1 MARRMEVY
9 LLFFILFTS
18 FCRHAN
24 GQVSLNEITGFSLS
38 PPYFNLAQGSDISA
52 TATCGQDDSGS
63 PRSDLYCKLVGG
75 HNTGFNVQNIQ
86 GQFCDHCNSNE
97 PNKAHPV
104 TNAIDG
110 TERWWQSPPLSR
122 GPKYNQVNITLD
134 LGQLYHVAY
143 ILIKF
148 ANSPRPDLWVLER
161 SVDNGKTYRPWQY
174 FAHSKHEC
182 VDEFGKQPNR
192 RVEHDGD
199 QICTTEYSKIPPL
212 ENGEIVVSLINGR
225 PGSSNFTYSPVLRDF
240 TKATNIRLR
249 FLRTSTLLGHLIS
262 KAQRDP
268 TVTRRYYYSI
278 KDISVGGRCVCHG
291 HAQECGVRGQAN
303 SNRRHCECT
312 HNTCGES
319 CDRCCPGFNQRAWRA
334 ATADSPNACQPCQ
347 CFSHAFDCYYDP
359 EVERR
364 GASLD
369 SSGGYGG
376 GGVCIGCQH
385 NTAGV
390 NCEKCAE
397 GFYRPHHERPESG
410 CIPCSCD
417 PSITAGC
424 EMGSGRCICKPGISG
439 HNCDLCADG
448 YYGYPQ
454 CVRDTTHLTTT
465 ISTTVSHANIKAC
478 PVGYFGPPSCQQ
490 CVCDFRGTVSNVC
503 DASGRCLCRQGVEG
517 PYCERC
523 RPGHH
528 SFPGCQGLECR
539 CDGAGAADPP
549 ACDPTGRC
557 LCLGNYAGE
566 RCDRC
571 AQGYY
576 GYPDCAACQ
585 CSREGSYGDSC
596 DHVSGQCLCNPGV
609 AGQRCDRCAGWGPQF
624 PRCETSIR
632 QCNPAGSDV
641 SHPQTGPCRCLANVE
656 GTFCDR
662 CKPLYWKL
670 TMDNPEGC
678 TECMCDLK
686 GTLSGVG
693 ECQQKSGQCHCKPH
707 TCGPSCDTCKEG
719 FYLLQKRNYFGCQGC
734 ECDVGGATG
743 MACDFGSGQCRCRK
757 NIVGRTCSLPAPSH
771 YFPSLHQL
779 KYEVEDG
786 VTPNSRPVRFGFEP
800 RVFPGF
806 SWRGYAVLSPAQSDV
821 RVKVHVEG
829 REARESWY
837 RLVLRYSN
845 PSGSSVTGTVE
856 ATGIRAAPGSQQSQE
871 VVFPAG
877 PGPAF
882 LTVPGDGFAQPFVLT
897 PGNWFIHIRA
907 QGVLLD
913 YLVLLPRDFYQ
924 APLLQDK
931 ITQPCNYS
939 ASPDGDTSC
948 LLYKHVGMDGFS
960 WVLGSQGRLSSRG
973 GRRRRQARVRR
984 LSPEHPPMATLS
996 GRQSTLQL
1004 NLRVSR
1010 PGPHAV
1016 VLEYA
1021 SEADMVQNVNLVLTG
1036 HSSDQIQARA
1046 NIYSCSYSFLCRSV
1060 AVGGNSR
1067 VTFLQLEHRNEI
1079 LLHASSANFLLFKV
1093 YAVPAEDFS
1102 MDYVQP
1108 RVLCVSVHGRFTDDS
1123 QYCLPSQFP
1132 RPASA
1137 WVLDAAREGRRSPS
1151 QGGSPQRREG
1161 EDWRLRRQTG
1171 LLPLTGPPSEGVL
1184 LKSPQTEISFRP
1196 RVPVPGRYVVVL
1208 HYRQP
1213 EHPSFPVGV
1222 LVEAGRA
1229 WNGSV
1234 DASFCPSVSGC
1245 REVVVASNRIA
1256 LEFEGGRE
1264 PTITVKI
1271 PPGKTLTLDYVLVVA
1286 DDSYSPDLLRE
1297 KPLNKSAEFIT
1308 RCRGEGFHI
1317 DPRTSSEFCR
1327 SSAHSLVAAYNDGAL
1342 PCDCDES
1349 GTTLPACDPDGGQ
1362 CTCRPNVIGRRCSK
1376 CATGYYG
1383 FPYCRPCGCGRR
1395 LCDEVTGRC
1404 ICPPQTVKPS
1414 CDVCDSQT
1422 FSFHPLLGCEGCD
1435 CSPTGVRPSGG
1446 LECDNVTGQCPCKPR
1461 IGGRQCNRCAAG
1473 YHGYPDC
1480 RPCDC
1485 NQSGVTPDVCHPDTG
1500 RCLCKRNVGG
1510 ARCDVCKGASFH
1522 FEPSNPE
1529 GCTRCFCFGAT
1540 DQCQSSG
1547 KHRGKF
1553 MDMRDWRLEKP
1564 DQNEVASTLNPAS
1577 NTVVADVQELSPVT
1591 QVLHWVAPPSY
1602 LGDRV
1607 LSYGGFLTFQSKSF
1621 GVPAEGMKLMDRSP
1635 DIILSGQ
1642 GMTLVH
1648 QGTDPPTPDRLHH
1661 GRVQLV
1667 EGLWRHALTNRPVS
1681 REELMMV
1688 LADLEGLRIRGL
1700 YFTQSQ
1706 RLSLGEVG
1714 LETASDRG
1722 PGAPAGS
1729 VEQCVCPPEYAGDSC
1744 QKCSP
1749 GYYRDGSGLY
1759 LGRCVRCEC
1768 NGLSSQCEDKTGRC
1782 QNCDSDAAGPRCELC
1797 KEGYYGN
1804 PALRSCRVCPC
1815 PFNVASNSF
1824 ALGCKEGPG
1833 GFQCVCKE
1841 GYAGERCEKCAPGF
1855 YGDPMMAGGSCRPCN
1870 CHGNGN
1876 SCDPSTGVCKN
1887 TEPGDTNTEGQCQE
1901 CDSCAQALLADLERL
1916 DDELTRIKGHLEN
1929 ASASADS
1936 YDRLSKLEKA
1946 ISETKILLNKFNNDI
1961 ESQKPK
1967 VAQLEQ
1973 DVETLNDD
1981 ISTLKAKADK
1991 QMAVAKKAVQNAEKT
2006 EQRAQDLHTDI
2017 KEMLK
2022 KIQALLKEL
2031 MNSDG
2036 GDSQS
2041 PDLSRQLDE
2050 AQRLVKEMEKRN
2062 FNPQKAAA
2070 EKERE
2075 EARKLLDF
2083 IKADVSKQCDT
2094 NQAAADK
2101 IKGQL
2106 KGFEAKLKD
2115 LERTLKQAEDNVK
2128 KASTQNGLN
2137 DKSLKELL
2145 LVVEDVKKERKAVED
2160 MMEQA
2165 EDELQK
2171 TEVLATMLADSKKE
2185 YEQLAAQLDGAK
2197 RDLTQKVNEISQA
2210 ANKEDL
2216 VIRAEEHADK
2226 LSKMAMDLQNAVGNA
2241 SGRTDVRDAIDAI
2254 NAYKNIT
2261 DAINAAE
2268 AAANEAKAAADK
2280 ALKNVKNADLTERAK
2295 ELKTSGIE
2303 LLKDAK
2309 DSQDDLKAAEDDLSA
2324 QKKRLKNADIK
2335 KKALDK
2341 DLMNVQAELDNI
2353 NRDDIGDMIDEAK
2366 RKAARASTTTA
2377 NTQDRLNNIKDELDK
2392 IKVTP
2397 GDSNINDLMDEV
2409 DQSVRD
2415 LLNQIPTLE
2424 DKLSEME
2431 NLSSQFLPVSN
2442 ITENIKKI
2450 KELIEQARDAANRI
2464 RVPMKFMGDGYVE
2477 LHTPTDLDD
2486 LKAYTE
2492 LSLSLQRPLSG
2503 RGDGKRRRRQVS
2515 DDPSDMFV
2523 MYLGNRNSTGDFI
2536 GMAVRQHELYF
2547 IYRLHGR
2554 AYEIKTG
2561 TVSRSLSNPAIFDK
2575 VVLQRIYQDAQVTYT
2590 EAHTSREPKP
2600 AVISTKQG
2608 DLLENLLSLNPS
2620 DVVFYVGGFPADF
2633 TPPASLNYPMYRG
2646 CIEFSSFNERFFS
2659 LYNFKEAVK
2668 INREIPCKRHR
2679 KSTETKYFEG
2689 TGYAKLAIGTIRG
2702 SFLLLEQ
2709 SLNTRSVDGLLFYI
2723 GNQDKYYTLA
2733 VESGYVVIH
2742 SDQLDAPARS
2752 KKKIFPVA
2760 DSADILIIFDSKNNM
2775 MKVRIGND
2783 LVVEAAAKYDG
2794 AEFVEYYI
2802 GGVSSDVRERNNITI
2817 PAIKGCIR
2825 NIKTNK
2831 ESPVYL
2837 ETVGVSRGCRLDL
2850 LAIRKAE
2857 FDLGSSLAIHP
2868 APISLDRDV
2877 SLSLGFRST
2886 EDQGLILEQSQVI
2899 SGLKL
2904 ELSDGC
2910 VKLRF
2915 GDKVFKSFRQYNDG
2929 QWHYLTVTKS
2939 GTSIE
2944 LLIDELRGAVPQP
2957 NVSFRPDPNS
2967 QVSLGKDIF
2976 KGCISNVYLKRP
2988 DHLYRPEDLS
2998 TFQSSGSVELGVCS
3012 PERPPMMI
3020 LDTSRQGAVQAVQ
3033 TTANALPPPVSECTE
3048 PASLQHAY
3056 RMGAAVSSLRFS
3068 LPPQA
3073 LLPKPHFSLEVR
3085 TRSPDGLLFFAATR
3099 RGNSHMAVYM
3109 SKGRIRFSVG
3119 KNKEIF
3125 NREKYNDGK
3134 WHSVMFSLEKKK
3146 FRLIV
3151 DGIRAQ
3157 DGQLTSNEV
3166 ASLELLSPLYL
3177 GSAPESL
3184 HQYLKQKSLRK
3195 HSVLGCLRNFQMNG
3209 RAMLQPTT
3217 NHGAGPCFDGPLQ
3230 SGAYFPGSNA
3240 HVVYEDD
3247 FVVGEDFEL
3256 LFDIRPRNLTG
3267 VLLHVGNFSR
3277 AKHGASEGHHL
3288 SLYMLKGEVIAQV
3301 NNGAGEFSV
3310 SVMPK
3315 TALCDGTFH
3324 KISVIKQQNVVQLHV
3339 DTVDNHKI
3347 GPPSSVTTLTRGP
3360 LYVGGIPES
3369 PRKQPSLPV
3378 SSSFVGCIQ
3387 DMTINGKPVYFE
3399 RLSKAS
3405 GAVNLRECPAG

>member
-334 ATADSPNACQPCQ
+334 ATADSPNASCQ

-454 CVRDTTHLTTT
+454 CVHTTAPT
-465 ISTTVSHANIKAC
+465 
-478 PVGYFGPPSCQQ
+478 PPIPTPYPTPPQTCCS
-490 CVCDFRGTVSNVC
+490 VLSPPNVC

-576 GYPDCAACQ
+576 GYPDCA
-585 CSREGSYGDSC
+585 GDPTF
-596 DHVSGQCLCNPGV
+596 Q
-609 AGQRCDRCAGWGPQF
+609 GPNDGLSFLFLPWQ
-624 PRCETSIR
+624 
-632 QCNPAGSDV
+632 
-641 SHPQTGPCRCLANVE
+641 GPCRCLANVE

-678 TECMCDLK
+678 T
-686 GTLSGVG
+686 GRRP
-693 ECQQKSGQCHCKPH
+693 SGQCHCKPH

-856 ATGIRAAPGSQQSQE
+856 ATGIRAQSQE

-996 GRQSTLQL
+996 GRQ
-1004 NLRVSR
+1004 V
-1010 PGPHAV
+1010 A
-1016 VLEYA
+1016 
-1021 SEADMVQNVNLVLTG
+1021 
-1036 HSSDQIQARA
+1036 
-1046 NIYSCSYSFLCRSV
+1046 V

-1079 LLHASSANFLLFKV
+1079 LLHASSANFLLVGHPV

-1108 RVLCVSVHGRFTDDS
+1108 RVLCVSVHGRFTDDRYVWS
-1123 QYCLPSQFP
+1123 QSDCRSSPCSMNEPSLK
-1132 RPASA
+1132 
-1137 WVLDAAREGRRSPS
+1137 LDFKIISLQSRMEQISPKYPIIP
-1151 QGGSPQRREG
+1151 GPN
-1161 EDWRLRRQTG
+1161 G
-1171 LLPLTGPPSEGVL
+1171 LFIHVN
-1184 LKSPQTEISFRP
+1184 FRP

-1876 SCDPSTGVCKN
+1876 SCDPSTGG
-1887 TEPGDTNTEGQCQE
+1887 TSQE
-1901 CDSCAQALLADLERL
+1901 W
-1916 DDELTRIKGHLEN
+1916 IN
-1929 ASASADS
+1929 A
-1936 YDRLSKLEKA
+1936 
-1946 ISETKILLNKFNNDI
+1946 
-1961 ESQKPK
+1961 
-1967 VAQLEQ
+1967 
-1973 DVETLNDD
+1973 
-1981 ISTLKAKADK
+1981 
-1991 QMAVAKKAVQNAEKT
+1991 
-2006 EQRAQDLHTDI
+2006 
-2017 KEMLK
+2017 
-2022 KIQALLKEL
+2022 EL

-2075 EARKLLDF
+2075 EARKCEKICLVHHAFPRDNPIINNNNCCSLHALRCRACLHTPLPQHVVL
-2083 IKADVSKQCDT
+2083 IVSL
-2094 NQAAADK
+2094 NQS
-2101 IKGQL
+2101 Q
-2106 KGFEAKLKD
+2106 
-2115 LERTLKQAEDNVK
+2115 
-2128 KASTQNGLN
+2128 
-2137 DKSLKELL
+2137 
-2145 LVVEDVKKERKAVED
+2145 
-2160 MMEQA
+2160 
-2165 EDELQK
+2165 
-2171 TEVLATMLADSKKE
+2171 E

-2280 ALKNVKNADLTERAK
+2280 ALKVH
-2295 ELKTSGIE
+2295 
-2303 LLKDAK
+2303 
-2309 DSQDDLKAAEDDLSA
+2309 
-2324 QKKRLKNADIK
+2324 
-2335 KKALDK
+2335 
-2341 DLMNVQAELDNI
+2341 
-2353 NRDDIGDMIDEAK
+2353 DIGDMIDEAK

-2450 KELIEQARDAANRI
+2450 KELIEQARDAANRVNE
-2464 RVPMKFMGDGYVE
+2464 VPMKFMGDGYVE

-2668 INREIPCKRHR
+2668 INREIPCKRSVFSVFNILYLRFSR
-2679 KSTETKYFEG
+2679 KPSN
-2689 TGYAKLAIGTIRG
+2689 
-2702 SFLLLEQ
+2702 LLPP
-2709 SLNTRSVDGLLFYI
+2709 Y
-2723 GNQDKYYTLA
+2723 
-2733 VESGYVVIH
+2733 
-2742 SDQLDAPARS
+2742 
-2752 KKKIFPVA
+2752 
-2760 DSADILIIFDSKNNM
+2760 
-2775 MKVRIGND
+2775 
-2783 LVVEAAAKYDG
+2783 
-2794 AEFVEYYI
+2794 
-2802 GGVSSDVRERNNITI
+2802 RNNITI

-2850 LAIRKAE
+2850 LVRNLVSQSIPYRIIRHACMCSHAHAHTRKNTRTHAQTHTHRHTHTGTHTHGHTCTYIHTHTHNHRTIR
-2857 FDLGSSLAIHP
+2857 LGPVMFCPCRTSTHTNMHTHTFTQTDTHTCMQSHTHKQTQAHTHTNTELIVWDPLFLAH
-2868 APISLDRDV
+2868 R
-2877 SLSLGFRST
+2877 
-2886 EDQGLILEQSQVI
+2886 
-2899 SGLKL
+2899 
-2904 ELSDGC
+2904 
-2910 VKLRF
+2910 
-2915 GDKVFKSFRQYNDG
+2915 
-2929 QWHYLTVTKS
+2929 
-2939 GTSIE
+2939 
-2944 LLIDELRGAVPQP
+2944 
-2957 NVSFRPDPNS
+2957 
-2967 QVSLGKDIF
+2967 
-2976 KGCISNVYLKRP
+2976 
-2988 DHLYRPEDLS
+2988 
-2998 TFQSSGSVELGVCS
+2998 
-3012 PERPPMMI
+3012 
-3020 LDTSRQGAVQAVQ
+3020 
-3033 TTANALPPPVSECTE
+3033 
-3048 PASLQHAY
+3048 
-3056 RMGAAVSSLRFS
+3056 
-3068 LPPQA
+3068 
-3073 LLPKPHFSLEVR
+3073 PHFSLEVR

-3184 HQYLKQKSLRK
+3184 HQYLKVKHT

-3230 SGAYFPGSNA
+3230 SGAYFPGSNCIFMA
-3240 HVVYEDD
+3240 SDD

-3324 KISVIKQQNVVQLHV
+3324 KISGK
-3339 DTVDNHKI
+3339 
-3347 GPPSSVTTLTRGP
+3347 
-3360 LYVGGIPES
+3360 
-3369 PRKQPSLPV
+3369 LPV
-3378 SSSFVGCIQ
+3378 
-3387 DMTINGKPVYFE
+3387 NGFITTHGHQKGHRIDV
-3399 RLSKAS
+3399 L
-3405 GAVNLRECPAG
+3405 

>member
-1 MARRMEVY
+1 NLLIVYSRPDLWPLLPTHYSSRRAHSRSA
-9 LLFFILFTS
+9 T
-18 FCRHAN
+18 
-24 GQVSLNEITGFSLS
+24 LS

-75 HNTGFNVQNIQ
+75 HNTGFN

-454 CVRDTTHLTTT
+454 CVREYRSTLANDT
-465 ISTTVSHANIKAC
+465 V
-478 PVGYFGPPSCQQ
+478 

-528 SFPGCQGLECR
+528 SFPGCQGL
-539 CDGAGAADPP
+539 
-549 ACDPTGRC
+549 
-557 LCLGNYAGE
+557 
-566 RCDRC
+566 
-571 AQGYY
+571 
-576 GYPDCAACQ
+576 ACQ

-624 PRCETSIR
+624 PRCESKPT
-632 QCNPAGSDV
+632 A
-641 SHPQTGPCRCLANVE
+641 
-656 GTFCDR
+656 TF
-662 CKPLYWKL
+662 
-670 TMDNPEGC
+670 T
-678 TECMCDLK
+678 
-686 GTLSGVG
+686 
-693 ECQQKSGQCHCKPH
+693 KSGQCHCKPH

-845 PSGSSVTGTVE
+845 PSGSSVTG
-856 ATGIRAAPGSQQSQE
+856 SQQSQE

-939 ASPDGDTSC
+939 ASPDGDTRYCYST
-948 LLYKHVGMDGFS
+948 KHS
-960 WVLGSQGRLSSRG
+960 
-973 GRRRRQARVRR
+973 
-984 LSPEHPPMATLS
+984 
-996 GRQSTLQL
+996 
-1004 NLRVSR
+1004 
-1010 PGPHAV
+1010 
-1016 VLEYA
+1016 
-1021 SEADMVQNVNLVLTG
+1021 LVL
-1036 HSSDQIQARA
+1036 
-1046 NIYSCSYSFLCRSV
+1046 
-1060 AVGGNSR
+1060 
-1067 VTFLQLEHRNEI
+1067 
-1079 LLHASSANFLLFKV
+1079 LLFV
-1093 YAVPAEDFS
+1093 NVTITIP
-1102 MDYVQP
+1102 P
-1108 RVLCVSVHGRFTDDS
+1108 
-1123 QYCLPSQFP
+1123 
-1132 RPASA
+1132 
-1137 WVLDAAREGRRSPS
+1137 
-1151 QGGSPQRREG
+1151 
-1161 EDWRLRRQTG
+1161 
-1171 LLPLTGPPSEGVL
+1171 PLS
-1184 LKSPQTEISFRP
+1184 QTEISFRP

-1876 SCDPSTGVCKN
+1876 SCDPSTGG
-1887 TEPGDTNTEGQCQE
+1887 TSQE
-1901 CDSCAQALLADLERL
+1901 WINCDSCAQALLADLERL

-1946 ISETKILLNKFNNDI
+1946 ISETKVARRRALGAHRSCRSRKSRTIHYRQTEICLVHHAFPRDNPIINNNNCC
-1961 ESQKPK
+1961 SLH
-1967 VAQLEQ
+1967 ALRC
-1973 DVETLNDD
+1973 
-1981 ISTLKAKADK
+1981 
-1991 QMAVAKKAVQNAEKT
+1991 
-2006 EQRAQDLHTDI
+2006 RACLHTPLPQHVVLI
-2017 KEMLK
+2017 VSLN
-2022 KIQALLKEL
+2022 Q
-2031 MNSDG
+2031 
-2036 GDSQS
+2036 SQ
-2041 PDLSRQLDE
+2041 
-2050 AQRLVKEMEKRN
+2050 
-2062 FNPQKAAA
+2062 
-2070 EKERE
+2070 
-2075 EARKLLDF
+2075 
-2083 IKADVSKQCDT
+2083 
-2094 NQAAADK
+2094 
-2101 IKGQL
+2101 
-2106 KGFEAKLKD
+2106 
-2115 LERTLKQAEDNVK
+2115 
-2128 KASTQNGLN
+2128 
-2137 DKSLKELL
+2137 
-2145 LVVEDVKKERKAVED
+2145 
-2160 MMEQA
+2160 
-2165 EDELQK
+2165 
-2171 TEVLATMLADSKKE
+2171 E

-2280 ALKNVKNADLTERAK
+2280 ALKV
-2295 ELKTSGIE
+2295 
-2303 LLKDAK
+2303 
-2309 DSQDDLKAAEDDLSA
+2309 
-2324 QKKRLKNADIK
+2324 RLK
-2335 KKALDK
+2335 
-2341 DLMNVQAELDNI
+2341 
-2353 NRDDIGDMIDEAK
+2353 
-2366 RKAARASTTTA
+2366 
-2377 NTQDRLNNIKDELDK
+2377 
-2392 IKVTP
+2392 
-2397 GDSNINDLMDEV
+2397 
-2409 DQSVRD
+2409 D

-2450 KELIEQARDAANRI
+2450 KELIEQARDAANRVNE
-2464 RVPMKFMGDGYVE
+2464 VPMKFMGDGYVE

-2668 INREIPCKRHR
+2668 INREIPCKRSVFSVFNILYLQGFSR
-2679 KSTETKYFEG
+2679 KPSN
-2689 TGYAKLAIGTIRG
+2689 
-2702 SFLLLEQ
+2702 LLPP
-2709 SLNTRSVDGLLFYI
+2709 Y
-2723 GNQDKYYTLA
+2723 
-2733 VESGYVVIH
+2733 
-2742 SDQLDAPARS
+2742 
-2752 KKKIFPVA
+2752 
-2760 DSADILIIFDSKNNM
+2760 
-2775 MKVRIGND
+2775 
-2783 LVVEAAAKYDG
+2783 
-2794 AEFVEYYI
+2794 
-2802 GGVSSDVRERNNITI
+2802 RNNITI

-2850 LAIRKAE
+2850 LVRNLVSHACMCSHAHAHTRKNTRTHAQTHTHRHTHTGTHTHGHTCTYIHTHTHNHRTIR
-2857 FDLGSSLAIHP
+2857 LGPVMFCPCRTSTHTNMHTHTFTQTDTHTCMQSHTHKQTQAHTHTNTELIVWDPLFLAH
-2868 APISLDRDV
+2868 R
-2877 SLSLGFRST
+2877 
-2886 EDQGLILEQSQVI
+2886 
-2899 SGLKL
+2899 
-2904 ELSDGC
+2904 
-2910 VKLRF
+2910 
-2915 GDKVFKSFRQYNDG
+2915 
-2929 QWHYLTVTKS
+2929 
-2939 GTSIE
+2939 
-2944 LLIDELRGAVPQP
+2944 
-2957 NVSFRPDPNS
+2957 
-2967 QVSLGKDIF
+2967 
-2976 KGCISNVYLKRP
+2976 
-2988 DHLYRPEDLS
+2988 
-2998 TFQSSGSVELGVCS
+2998 
-3012 PERPPMMI
+3012 
-3020 LDTSRQGAVQAVQ
+3020 
-3033 TTANALPPPVSECTE
+3033 
-3048 PASLQHAY
+3048 
-3056 RMGAAVSSLRFS
+3056 
-3068 LPPQA
+3068 
-3073 LLPKPHFSLEVR
+3073 PHFSLEVR

-3240 HVVYEDD
+3240 HVVY
-3247 FVVGEDFEL
+3247 GESTEVNFEL

-3288 SLYMLKGEVIAQV
+3288 SLYMLKGEVSCFFA
-3301 NNGAGEFSV
+3301 
-3310 SVMPK
+3310 K
-3315 TALCDGTFH
+3315 
-3324 KISVIKQQNVVQLHV
+3324 
-3339 DTVDNHKI
+3339 
-3347 GPPSSVTTLTRGP
+3347 
-3360 LYVGGIPES
+3360 
-3369 PRKQPSLPV
+3369 
-3378 SSSFVGCIQ
+3378 
-3387 DMTINGKPVYFE
+3387 
-3399 RLSKAS
+3399 
-3405 GAVNLRECPAG
+3405 

>member
-1 MARRMEVY
+1 MIMAMIMKPIV
-9 LLFFILFTS
+9 
-18 FCRHAN
+18 
-24 GQVSLNEITGFSLS
+24 ITGFSLS

-454 CVRDTTHLTTT
+454 CVREYRSTLANDTVVFVHY
-465 ISTTVSHANIKAC
+465 STE
-478 PVGYFGPPSCQQ
+478 

-528 SFPGCQGLECR
+528 SFPGCQGL
-539 CDGAGAADPP
+539 
-549 ACDPTGRC
+549 
-557 LCLGNYAGE
+557 GE
-566 RCDRC
+566 R
-571 AQGYY
+571 
-576 GYPDCAACQ
+576 PCQ

-609 AGQRCDRCAGWGPQF
+609 AGQRCDRCAGWGP
-624 PRCETSIR
+624 
-632 QCNPAGSDV
+632 
-641 SHPQTGPCRCLANVE
+641 HPTFQGPNDGLSFLFLPWQGPCRCLANVE

-806 SWRGYAVLSPAQSDV
+806 SWRGYAVLSPAQPEV
-821 RVKVHVEG
+821 VLP
-829 REARESWY
+829 
-837 RLVLRYSN
+837 LVVGFSGPFLIVMRYAYANASLRPASK
-845 PSGSSVTGTVE
+845 GLLAGCC
-856 ATGIRAAPGSQQSQE
+856 ATGSQQSQE

-939 ASPDGDTSC
+939 ASPDGDTRYC
-948 LLYKHVGMDGFS
+948 
-960 WVLGSQGRLSSRG
+960 
-973 GRRRRQARVRR
+973 
-984 LSPEHPPMATLS
+984 
-996 GRQSTLQL
+996 
-1004 NLRVSR
+1004 
-1010 PGPHAV
+1010 
-1016 VLEYA
+1016 YA
-1021 SEADMVQNVNLVLTG
+1021 LCIA
-1036 HSSDQIQARA
+1036 
-1046 NIYSCSYSFLCRSV
+1046 CFLCRSV

-1184 LKSPQTEISFRP
+1184 LKSPQISFRP

-1222 LVEAGRA
+1222 LVEAGRLC
-1229 WNGSV
+1229 G
-1234 DASFCPSVSGC
+1234 
-1245 REVVVASNRIA
+1245 
-1256 LEFEGGRE
+1256 L
-1264 PTITVKI
+1264 
-1271 PPGKTLTLDYVLVVA
+1271 LQDYVLVVA

-1607 LSYGGFLTFQSKSF
+1607 S
-1621 GVPAEGMKLMDRSP
+1621 R
-1635 DIILSGQ
+1635 
-1642 GMTLVH
+1642 
-1648 QGTDPPTPDRLHH
+1648 
-1661 GRVQLV
+1661 
-1667 EGLWRHALTNRPVS
+1667 WNRTH
-1681 REELMMV
+1681 
-1688 LADLEGLRIRGL
+1688 I
-1700 YFTQSQ
+1700 
-1706 RLSLGEVG
+1706 
-1714 LETASDRG
+1714 
-1722 PGAPAGS
+1722 
-1729 VEQCVCPPEYAGDSC
+1729 
-1744 QKCSP
+1744 
-1749 GYYRDGSGLY
+1749 
-1759 LGRCVRCEC
+1759 
-1768 NGLSSQCEDKTGRC
+1768 
-1782 QNCDSDAAGPRCELC
+1782 
-1797 KEGYYGN
+1797 
-1804 PALRSCRVCPC
+1804 
-1815 PFNVASNSF
+1815 
-1824 ALGCKEGPG
+1824 
-1833 GFQCVCKE
+1833 
-1841 GYAGERCEKCAPGF
+1841 
-1855 YGDPMMAGGSCRPCN
+1855 
-1870 CHGNGN
+1870 
-1876 SCDPSTGVCKN
+1876 
-1887 TEPGDTNTEGQCQE
+1887 
-1901 CDSCAQALLADLERL
+1901 
-1916 DDELTRIKGHLEN
+1916 
-1929 ASASADS
+1929 
-1936 YDRLSKLEKA
+1936 
-1946 ISETKILLNKFNNDI
+1946 
-1961 ESQKPK
+1961 
-1967 VAQLEQ
+1967 
-1973 DVETLNDD
+1973 
-1981 ISTLKAKADK
+1981 
-1991 QMAVAKKAVQNAEKT
+1991 
-2006 EQRAQDLHTDI
+2006 
-2017 KEMLK
+2017 
-2022 KIQALLKEL
+2022 
-2031 MNSDG
+2031 
-2036 GDSQS
+2036 
-2041 PDLSRQLDE
+2041 
-2050 AQRLVKEMEKRN
+2050 
-2062 FNPQKAAA
+2062 
-2070 EKERE
+2070 
-2075 EARKLLDF
+2075 
-2083 IKADVSKQCDT
+2083 
-2094 NQAAADK
+2094 
-2101 IKGQL
+2101 
-2106 KGFEAKLKD
+2106 
-2115 LERTLKQAEDNVK
+2115 
-2128 KASTQNGLN
+2128 
-2137 DKSLKELL
+2137 
-2145 LVVEDVKKERKAVED
+2145 
-2160 MMEQA
+2160 
-2165 EDELQK
+2165 
-2171 TEVLATMLADSKKE
+2171 
-2185 YEQLAAQLDGAK
+2185 
-2197 RDLTQKVNEISQA
+2197 
-2210 ANKEDL
+2210 
-2216 VIRAEEHADK
+2216 
-2226 LSKMAMDLQNAVGNA
+2226 
-2241 SGRTDVRDAIDAI
+2241 
-2254 NAYKNIT
+2254 
-2261 DAINAAE
+2261 
-2268 AAANEAKAAADK
+2268 
-2280 ALKNVKNADLTERAK
+2280 
-2295 ELKTSGIE
+2295 
-2303 LLKDAK
+2303 
-2309 DSQDDLKAAEDDLSA
+2309 
-2324 QKKRLKNADIK
+2324 
-2335 KKALDK
+2335 
-2341 DLMNVQAELDNI
+2341 
-2353 NRDDIGDMIDEAK
+2353 
-2366 RKAARASTTTA
+2366 
-2377 NTQDRLNNIKDELDK
+2377 
-2392 IKVTP
+2392 
-2397 GDSNINDLMDEV
+2397 
-2409 DQSVRD
+2409 
-2415 LLNQIPTLE
+2415 
-2424 DKLSEME
+2424 
-2431 NLSSQFLPVSN
+2431 
-2442 ITENIKKI
+2442 
-2450 KELIEQARDAANRI
+2450 
-2464 RVPMKFMGDGYVE
+2464 
-2477 LHTPTDLDD
+2477 
-2486 LKAYTE
+2486 
-2492 LSLSLQRPLSG
+2492 
-2503 RGDGKRRRRQVS
+2503 
-2515 DDPSDMFV
+2515 
-2523 MYLGNRNSTGDFI
+2523 
-2536 GMAVRQHELYF
+2536 
-2547 IYRLHGR
+2547 
-2554 AYEIKTG
+2554 
-2561 TVSRSLSNPAIFDK
+2561 
-2575 VVLQRIYQDAQVTYT
+2575 
-2590 EAHTSREPKP
+2590 
-2600 AVISTKQG
+2600 
-2608 DLLENLLSLNPS
+2608 
-2620 DVVFYVGGFPADF
+2620 
-2633 TPPASLNYPMYRG
+2633 
-2646 CIEFSSFNERFFS
+2646 
-2659 LYNFKEAVK
+2659 
-2668 INREIPCKRHR
+2668 
-2679 KSTETKYFEG
+2679 
-2689 TGYAKLAIGTIRG
+2689 
-2702 SFLLLEQ
+2702 
-2709 SLNTRSVDGLLFYI
+2709 
-2723 GNQDKYYTLA
+2723 
-2733 VESGYVVIH
+2733 
-2742 SDQLDAPARS
+2742 
-2752 KKKIFPVA
+2752 
-2760 DSADILIIFDSKNNM
+2760 
-2775 MKVRIGND
+2775 
-2783 LVVEAAAKYDG
+2783 
-2794 AEFVEYYI
+2794 
-2802 GGVSSDVRERNNITI
+2802 
-2817 PAIKGCIR
+2817 
-2825 NIKTNK
+2825 
-2831 ESPVYL
+2831 
-2837 ETVGVSRGCRLDL
+2837 
-2850 LAIRKAE
+2850 
-2857 FDLGSSLAIHP
+2857 
-2868 APISLDRDV
+2868 
-2877 SLSLGFRST
+2877 
-2886 EDQGLILEQSQVI
+2886 
-2899 SGLKL
+2899 
-2904 ELSDGC
+2904 
-2910 VKLRF
+2910 
-2915 GDKVFKSFRQYNDG
+2915 
-2929 QWHYLTVTKS
+2929 HYLC
-2939 GTSIE
+2939 SI
-2944 LLIDELRGAVPQP
+2944 
-2957 NVSFRPDPNS
+2957 
-2967 QVSLGKDIF
+2967 
-2976 KGCISNVYLKRP
+2976 
-2988 DHLYRPEDLS
+2988 
-2998 TFQSSGSVELGVCS
+2998 
-3012 PERPPMMI
+3012 
-3020 LDTSRQGAVQAVQ
+3020 
-3033 TTANALPPPVSECTE
+3033 
-3048 PASLQHAY
+3048 
-3056 RMGAAVSSLRFS
+3056 
-3068 LPPQA
+3068 
-3073 LLPKPHFSLEVR
+3073 
-3085 TRSPDGLLFFAATR
+3085 
-3099 RGNSHMAVYM
+3099 
-3109 SKGRIRFSVG
+3109 FSV
-3119 KNKEIF
+3119 F
-3125 NREKYNDGK
+3125 CR
-3134 WHSVMFSLEKKK
+3134 
-3146 FRLIV
+3146 
-3151 DGIRAQ
+3151 
-3157 DGQLTSNEV
+3157 
-3166 ASLELLSPLYL
+3166 
-3177 GSAPESL
+3177 
-3184 HQYLKQKSLRK
+3184 
-3195 HSVLGCLRNFQMNG
+3195 
-3209 RAMLQPTT
+3209 
-3217 NHGAGPCFDGPLQ
+3217 
-3230 SGAYFPGSNA
+3230 
-3240 HVVYEDD
+3240 
-3247 FVVGEDFEL
+3247 
-3256 LFDIRPRNLTG
+3256 
-3267 VLLHVGNFSR
+3267 
-3277 AKHGASEGHHL
+3277 
-3288 SLYMLKGEVIAQV
+3288 
-3301 NNGAGEFSV
+3301 
-3310 SVMPK
+3310 
-3315 TALCDGTFH
+3315 
-3324 KISVIKQQNVVQLHV
+3324 
-3339 DTVDNHKI
+3339 
-3347 GPPSSVTTLTRGP
+3347 
-3360 LYVGGIPES
+3360 
-3369 PRKQPSLPV
+3369 
-3378 SSSFVGCIQ
+3378 
-3387 DMTINGKPVYFE
+3387 
-3399 RLSKAS
+3399 
-3405 GAVNLRECPAG
+3405 